1 MSLKS
6 VEAEIRQSSFST
18 SRADEAAR
26 SMGALYNAQ
35 MSLGAGSTRPFHY
48 AMSSLG
54 DDNVVLGHLTYVGT
68 CTSKAV
74 AFNDFVIALATRG
87 RHRWEVGDE
96 RGVGSVPFLIVPER
110 EMDVEF
116 TDLDLITVAL
126 RPAFFE
132 SSFLAMSG
140 VDRVHFDMDR
150 ANELKRNP
158 AYLAS
163 TMRFLDRALR
173 PDPDSFAEPLIRAEA
188 IRLLLAGIAS
198 TLSVVRVDDAR
209 AGPSSAVPRAVRRA
223 MAFMDDNADG
233 PITVNDAASA
243 VHMSVRGLQ
252 MAFKKH
258 LATSPSDYLRTVRLS
273 GARSDLQRFSPN
285 DRTVEEIARRWGFA
299 HTARFAATYRQAYGK
314 NPSQTLRE

>member
-1 MSLKS
+1 MSLKPD
-6 VEAEIRQSSFST
+6 ETEIHQSSFST
-18 SRADEAAR
+18 SRAEEAAR
-26 SMGALYNAQ
+26 SMGSLYNAQ
-35 MSLGAGSTRPFHY
+35 MSLGAGLTRPFHY
-48 AMSSLG
+48 TMSSLG
-54 DDNVVLGHLTYVGT
+54 DDNVVLSRLTYVGS

-74 AFNDFVIALATRG
+74 SFDDFVIALATRG
-87 RHRWEVGDE
+87 RHRWVVGNE

-132 SSFLAMSG
+132 SSFLAMNG

-150 ANELKRNP
+150 ANELKRSP

-198 TLSVVRVDDAR
+198 TLSVVHVNDAR
-209 AGPSSAVPRAVRRA
+209 AGPSSGVPRTVRRA
-223 MAFMDDNADG
+223 MAFMDDMADG
-233 PITVNDAASA
+233 PITVNDAAGA

-252 MAFKKH
+252 VAFKKH
-258 LATSPSDYLRTVRLS
+258 LGTSPSEYLRTVRLS
-273 GARSDLQRFSPN
+273 GARSDLKRFSPSE
-285 DRTVEEIARRWGFA
+285 RTVEEIARRWGFA
-299 HTARFAATYRQAYGK
+299 HTARFAATYRQVYAE
-314 NPSQTLRE
+314 NPSHTLRD